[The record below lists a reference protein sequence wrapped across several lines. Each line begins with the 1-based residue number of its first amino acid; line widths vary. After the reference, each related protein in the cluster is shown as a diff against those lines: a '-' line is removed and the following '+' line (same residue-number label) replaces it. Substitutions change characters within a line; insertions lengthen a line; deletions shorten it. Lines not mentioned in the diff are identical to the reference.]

1 MTKALK
7 NQVKH
12 SDKNKINAL
21 LKKQL
26 TNNEDGNHEM

>member
-21 LKKQL
+21 LKKTIDHQRRWKS
-26 TNNEDGNHEM
+26 